1 MPGYQRAYSPEH
13 KAERFADLMETT
25 DRLFRERGFHEVTM
39 TAIAKELG
47 WTRSN
52 LYRYAQ
58 SIEEVFLAL
67 YRQKHRAFLADLL
80 SSLGDCGFLGASDFA
95 RRFAEVAD
103 RHHEYLDYQGFLASV
118 IETNVPYEMLAA
130 FKAELINDIETGYR
144 IMMAQCPGLSRD
156 EAGEFYLALIYQA
169 CELNGHL
176 HCTENQ
182 GEAMKEAGVTFA
194 SDGFVPTLARIVA
207 AILTG
212 ARTR

>member
-52 LYRYAQ
+52 
-58 SIEEVFLAL
+58 
-67 YRQKHRAFLADLL
+67 
-80 SSLGDCGFLGASDFA
+80 
-95 RRFAEVAD
+95 
-103 RHHEYLDYQGFLASV
+103 
-118 IETNVPYEMLAA
+118 
-130 FKAELINDIETGYR
+130 
-144 IMMAQCPGLSRD
+144 LSRD